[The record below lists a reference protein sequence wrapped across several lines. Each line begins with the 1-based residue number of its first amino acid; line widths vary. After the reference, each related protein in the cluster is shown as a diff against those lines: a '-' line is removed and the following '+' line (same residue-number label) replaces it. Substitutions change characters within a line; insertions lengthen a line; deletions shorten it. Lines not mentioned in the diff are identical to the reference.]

1 MIDHDKHN
9 MIFVIQTKIAELQ
22 KIIDS
27 SDFTIL
33 DHFNSIKDDETA
45 ITEWYERMEKH
56 REIKMRV
63 GGDTTPIDKTLRTI
77 SCLLEKK
84 QLTDRIKLMEDDKD
98 SISRGVTVV

>member
-9 MIFVIQTKIAELQ
+9 MIFVMQTKIAELQ
-22 KIIDS
+22 KVIDS

-33 DHFNSIKDDETA
+33 DHFNTIKDDETA

-63 GGDTTPIDKTLRTI
+63 GGDTAPIDKILRTI
-77 SCLLEKK
+77 SCLLEKQ
-84 QLTDRIKLMEDDKD
+84 QLMNRIKLMEDDKD
-98 SISRGVTVV
+98 SVSRGVTVV